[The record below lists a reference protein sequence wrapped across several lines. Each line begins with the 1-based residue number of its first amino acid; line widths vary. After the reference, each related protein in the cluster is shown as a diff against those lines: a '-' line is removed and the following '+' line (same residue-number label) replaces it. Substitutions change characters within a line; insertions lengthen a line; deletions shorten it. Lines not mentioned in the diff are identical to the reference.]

1 MSDPC
6 FLSDSLTI
14 QPPLSRCARG
24 PGLILVRPFCYVIC
38 QQNNKTLDPEPLKK
52 WAEESF
58 TVAQI
63 TLDQSIESPLQGL
76 IDQAMRELTKQGC
89 DGEKIGLI
97 GKGVC
102 WLVLHGVIVSSFKQC
117 MDPNPIMLQDSKSI
131 YGRRQGE

>member
-1 MSDPC
+1 M
-6 FLSDSLTI
+6 
-14 QPPLSRCARG
+14 
-24 PGLILVRPFCYVIC
+24 
-38 QQNNKTLDPEPLKK
+38 
-52 WAEESF
+52 
-58 TVAQI
+58 AQI